1 MRERVALRSCG
12 RTQTLQTIIA
22 IFHRPLLIRR
32 IQRLILAIVQR
43 LLPLLRIRLLGVML
57 HVILALRGLLRRAC
71 SVVLW
76 MANWI
81 LYRRMV
87 AIVPVCSSD

>member
-1 MRERVALRSCG
+1 MFNDLMIDELARARLTDLYRQAAEERLARTVARS
-12 RTQTLQTIIA
+12 RTPS
-22 IFHRPLLIRR
+22 R
-32 IQRLILAIVQR
+32 V
-43 LLPLLRIRLLGVML
+43 
-57 HVILALRGLLRRAC
+57 RGLLRRAC